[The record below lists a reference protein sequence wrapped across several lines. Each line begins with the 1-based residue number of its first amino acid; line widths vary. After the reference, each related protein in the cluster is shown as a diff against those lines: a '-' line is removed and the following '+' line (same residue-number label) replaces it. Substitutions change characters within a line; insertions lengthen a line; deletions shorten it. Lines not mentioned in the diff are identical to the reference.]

1 MQLDI
6 AKEITNSAKKRTAV
20 RSITIKDIA
29 RELGVSVSTVSR
41 ALQNHPDISERTK
54 ELVRD
59 CAHKMNY
66 KPNMMA
72 SNLRTSKNTTIGV
85 VIPELNHHFFASVLD
100 GIEQTAN
107 EAGYNVLI
115 CQSSESV
122 EKEEQNVQMLLN
134 GRVAGMLVGVS
145 KQTIRLNHLQEV
157 IDNGV
162 PLVLYD
168 RPCPSLPCDQV
179 VSDDYAGAYNALEY
193 LIQTGCRRIM
203 YFSSPM
209 QLEVAHRRYQG
220 WRDALQ
226 RYGLYRDGGA
236 ILTCD
241 TRAQAIIE
249 TPGVMRTQQPDAI
262 FCVNDDCAA
271 GVLYAAQILGLKI
284 PEDLSICG
292 FSNAPLC
299 RTTSPMLTT
308 VEQHGV
314 EIGRRAMLCL
324 LRRLEGE
331 QRIAKTEMV
340 PTDLIVRETT
350 K

>member
-1 MQLDI
+1 MK
-6 AKEITNSAKKRTAV
+6 A
-20 RSITIKDIA
+20 ITIKDIA

-41 ALQNHPDISERTK
+41 ALQNHPDISEQTK
-54 ELVRD
+54 EHVRE
-59 CAHKMNY
+59 CAQRLHY
-66 KPNMMA
+66 KPNLMA

-107 EAGYNVLI
+107 EAGYNILI
-115 CQSSESV
+115 CQSSEQFD
-122 EKEEQNVQMLLN
+122 KEEKSIQMLLN
-134 GRVAGMLVGVS
+134 SRVAGILVGIS
-145 KQTIRLNHLQEV
+145 KETMRLRHLQDV
-157 IDNGV
+157 IDSGI

-168 RPCPSLPCDQV
+168 RPCPSLQCDQV
-179 VSDDYAGAYNALEY
+179 VSNDYMGAYNAVEY
-193 LIQTGCRRIM
+193 LIQTGCKRIM

-220 WRDALQ
+220 WRDALLH
-226 RYGLYRDGGA
+226 YNLSVDNGA

-249 TPGVMRTQQPDAI
+249 TPNVIRKADRPDAI

-271 GVLYAAQILGLKI
+271 GVLYAAQILGLRI

-292 FSNAPLC
+292 FSDAPLC
-299 RTTSPMLTT
+299 RTSSPMLTT
-308 VEQHGV
+308 VEQHGR
-314 EIGRRAMLCL
+314 EIGKRAMQ
-324 LRRLEGE
+324 RLMKRLDGE
-331 QRIAKTEMV
+331 QRIAQTEMI

-350 K
+350 R

>member
-1 MQLDI
+1 
-6 AKEITNSAKKRTAV
+6 
-20 RSITIKDIA
+20 
-29 RELGVSVSTVSR
+29 
-41 ALQNHPDISERTK
+41 
-54 ELVRD
+54 
-59 CAHKMNY
+59 
-66 KPNMMA
+66 MA
-72 SNLRTSKNTTIGV
+72 SNLRTSKNMTIGV

-107 EAGYNVLI
+107 ENGYNILI
-115 CQSSESV
+115 CQSGEDKD
-122 EKEEQNVQMLLN
+122 KEVLNVQMLLN
-134 GRVAGMLVGVS
+134 SRVAGMLVGVS
-145 KQTIRLNHLQEV
+145 KETRRLQHLQDV
-157 IDNGV
+157 IDSGT

-168 RPCPSLPCDQV
+168 RPCPSLQCDQV
-179 VSDDYAGAYNALEY
+179 VSDDYAGAYNAVEY
-193 LIQTGCRRIM
+193 LIQTGCKRIM

-226 RYGLYRDGGA
+226 RYGLYMDGGA

-241 TRAQAIIE
+241 SRAQAIIE
-249 TPGVMRTQQPDAI
+249 TPSAMKQHKPDAI

-284 PEDLSICG
+284 PHDLSICG

-314 EIGRRAMLCL
+314 EIGRRAMLRL
-324 LRRLEGE
+324 LKRLNGE
-331 QRIAKTEMV
+331 QRIAQTDMV

>member
-1 MQLDI
+1 M
-6 AKEITNSAKKRTAV
+6 KPV
-20 RSITIKDIA
+20 TIKDIA

-41 ALQNHPDISERTK
+41 ALQNHPDISESTK
-54 ELVRD
+54 ELVRE
-59 CAHKMNY
+59 CARKLHY
-66 KPNMMA
+66 KPNLMA

-85 VIPELNHHFFASVLD
+85 IIPELNHHFFASILD

-107 EAGYNVLI
+107 DLGYSILI
-115 CQSSESV
+115 CQSSENV
-122 EKEEQNVQMLLN
+122 VKEEQSVQMLLN
-134 GRVAGMLVGVS
+134 SRVAGMLVGVS
-145 KQTIRLNHLQEV
+145 KETTNLQHLQDV
-157 IDNGV
+157 IDSGV
-162 PLVLYD
+162 PLILYD
-168 RPCPSLPCDQV
+168 RPCPSLQCDQV
-179 VSDDYAGAYNALEY
+179 VSDDYVGAYNAVEY
-193 LIQTGCRRIM
+193 LIQTGCKRIM

-226 RYGLYRDGGA
+226 QYELYMEGGA

-241 TRAQAIIE
+241 SRAQAIIE
-249 TPGVMRTQQPDAI
+249 TPNVMRQQRPDAI

-271 GVLYAAQILGLKI
+271 GVLYAAQILGLHI
-284 PEDLSICG
+284 PEELSICG

-314 EIGRRAMLCL
+314 EIGRRAMLRL
-324 LRRLEGE
+324 FKRLEGE
-331 QRIAKTEMV
+331 QRIAQTDMV

>member
-1 MQLDI
+1 M
-6 AKEITNSAKKRTAV
+6 KT
-20 RSITIKDIA
+20 ITIKDIA
-29 RELGVSVSTVSR
+29 RELGVAVSTVSR
-41 ALQNHPDISERTK
+41 ALKNHPEISEATK
-54 ELVRD
+54 KLVRD
-59 CAHKMNY
+59 CAARMNY
-66 KPNMMA
+66 KPNLMA

-107 EAGYNVLI
+107 EYGYNILI
-115 CQSSESV
+115 CQSGEDKV
-122 EKEEQNVQMLLN
+122 KEEMNVQMLQSS
-134 GRVAGMLVGVS
+134 RVAGMLVGVS
-145 KQTIRLNHLQEV
+145 KETVRLQHLQDV
-157 IDNGV
+157 IDSGI

-168 RPCPSLPCDQV
+168 RPCPSLQCDQV
-179 VSDDYAGAYNALEY
+179 VSDDYTGAYNAVEY
-193 LIQTGCRRIM
+193 LIQTGCKRIM

-226 RYGLYRDGGA
+226 RYGLYMDGGA

-249 TPGVMRTQQPDAI
+249 TPSVMKQHKPDAI
-262 FCVNDDCAA
+262 FCVNDNCAA

-284 PEDLSICG
+284 PQDLSICG

-314 EIGRRAMLCL
+314 EMGRRAMLRL
-324 LRRLEGE
+324 LKRLNGE
-331 QRIAKTEMV
+331 QRIAQTDMV

>member
-1 MQLDI
+1 MK
-6 AKEITNSAKKRTAV
+6 A
-20 RSITIKDIA
+20 ITIKDIA

-41 ALQNHPDISERTK
+41 ALQNHPDISEQTK
-54 ELVRD
+54 EHVRE
-59 CAHKMNY
+59 CAQRLHY
-66 KPNMMA
+66 KPNLMA

-107 EAGYNVLI
+107 EAGYNILI
-115 CQSSESV
+115 CQSSEKYD
-122 EKEEQNVQMLLN
+122 KEEKSIQMLLN
-134 GRVAGMLVGVS
+134 SRVAGILVGIS
-145 KQTIRLNHLQEV
+145 KETMRLRHLQDV
-157 IDNGV
+157 IDSGI

-168 RPCPSLPCDQV
+168 RPCPSLQCDQV
-179 VSDDYAGAYNALEY
+179 VSDDYMGAYNAVEY
-193 LIQTGCRRIM
+193 LIQTGCKRIM

-220 WRDALQ
+220 WRDALLH
-226 RYGLYRDGGA
+226 YNLSVDNDA

-249 TPGVMRTQQPDAI
+249 TPNVIRKADRPDAI

-271 GVLYAAQILGLKI
+271 GVLYAAQILGLRI

-292 FSNAPLC
+292 FSDAPLC
-299 RTTSPMLTT
+299 RTSSPMLTT
-308 VEQHGV
+308 VEQHGR
-314 EIGRRAMLCL
+314 EIGKRAM
-324 LRRLEGE
+324 RRLLKRLDGE
-331 QRIAKTEMV
+331 QRIAQTEMI

-350 K
+350 R